1 MLEEFYF
8 SDSRAVLVPIEH
20 LSPAGVS
27 SAFASILVARIA
39 DGAAIVDSINRAF
52 PLYWD
57 RSARLA
63 RRSRMWA
70 PPRLRNIA
78 IVESTTAIPPYVQLL
93 NTSTWTMFD
102 CDFAEATSS
111 DELLAYLF
119 AQGERMAITGEV
131 TLAAL
136 HNAAY
141 WFDRTDAEID
151 DFRRGARASSRPD
164 ADAYRALADALDWL
178 RQLSHETLKP
188 PPTLTGHRS
197 IAATGLLVP
206 AALEGEPP
214 RLVEHWTRSA
224 KNAVERYY
232 AAYRT
237 TDGGELAAT
246 LEWLRDAPH
255 EFVITGRNNR
265 ILWDRDHPDRLGPVR
280 NELRRAGA
288 ATLRSIRADLEVI
301 DDHTLAF
308 QRRATRGETLPPPDD
323 AIAQDG
329 FTYLHR
335 GRRTLAYNLDEPHL
349 DRLRA
354 PGLPFARAML
364 GARAYHEWSHLA
376 VSAGWI
382 RCTATATELAAR
394 IEIVRDALDD
404 ALAAAP
410 QAARQVAGVDLLA
423 LTRTHDANFTVDWG
437 SGTTRIAGA
446 TGGAALL
453 RLVLPRAADFQANL
467 LAARLQSDTEREAY
481 VRHNVRTLR
490 GEYGAAQ
497 MWRMFARY
505 VYELQYLR
513 FSEVSDKREYFL
525 RSTWFD
531 ADFLDSG
538 IVSEEA
544 FDRIDRA
551 FGELM
556 DVFEVDTSAV
566 RV

>member
-20 LSPAGVS
+20 LSRAGVS
-27 SAFASILVARIA
+27 PAFAEVLVAHVA
-39 DGAAIVDSINRAF
+39 DGAAIVGSINRAF
-52 PLYWD
+52 PRYWE

-63 RRSRMWA
+63 QRSRMWA
-70 PPRLRNIA
+70 PPRVRNIA
-78 IVESTTAIPPYVQLL
+78 IVAAATAIPPYVQLL
-93 NTSTWTMFD
+93 NTSTWTMYD
-102 CDFAEATSS
+102 VDFAPATSS

-119 AQGERMAITGEV
+119 AQGDRMAITGEV

-141 WFDRTDAEID
+141 WFDRSDAEID
-151 DFRRGARASSRPD
+151 DFRRGARVSMRPD
-164 ADAYRALADALDWL
+164 ADAYAALADALGWL

-188 PPTLTGHRS
+188 PPTATSHRS

-206 AALEGEPP
+206 ASLEGEPP
-214 RLVEHWTRSA
+214 LLVEHWTRSA
-224 KNAVERYY
+224 KDAVERYY

-237 TDGGELAAT
+237 TDGGELATT
-246 LEWLRDAPH
+246 LEWLRDSPH
-255 EFVITGRNNR
+255 DFVITGRNNR
-265 ILWDRDHPDRLGPVR
+265 VLWDRDHPDRVGPVR

-288 ATLRSIRADLEVI
+288 TTLRSIRADLATI
-301 DDHTLAF
+301 DDHTVDF
-308 QRRATRGETLPPPDD
+308 QRRATHGEALPLPDD

-329 FTYLHR
+329 FTYLYR
-335 GRRTLAYNLDEPHL
+335 GRKTLAYNLDEPHL
-349 DRLRA
+349 DRLRV

-376 VSAGWI
+376 VCAGWV
-382 RCTATATELAAR
+382 RCAATDADLDRR
-394 IEIVRDALDD
+394 IEFLRNALDD

-423 LTRTHDANFTVDWG
+423 LTRTHGEDFTVDWG

-453 RLVLPRAADFQANL
+453 RMLLPRAADFQANL
-467 LAARLQSDTEREAY
+467 LAARLQSDAEREAY

-497 MWRMFARY
+497 MWRMFGRY
-505 VYELQYLR
+505 IYELQYLR
-513 FSEVSDKREYFL
+513 FSEVHDRREYFL

-551 FGELM
+551 FGELL
-556 DVFEVDTSAV
+556 DVFAVDPAAM
-566 RV
+566 RL